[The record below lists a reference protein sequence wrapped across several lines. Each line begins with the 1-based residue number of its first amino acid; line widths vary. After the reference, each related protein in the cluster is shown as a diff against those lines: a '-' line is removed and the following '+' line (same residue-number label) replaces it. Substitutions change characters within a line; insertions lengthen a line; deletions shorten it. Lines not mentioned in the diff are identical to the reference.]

1 MAGYFIL
8 MAVQFLPD
16 VMRDSGPDVMMLA
29 GIVAALVALWKY
41 HRLATAPFR
50 WLWRKMW
57 RDEFGRHNGPA
68 ARASALVRVS
78 VAPLVDEVKVA
89 ARAQHDSQ
97 NAVLRGI
104 ADTLSEHG
112 DRITGLEEA
121 ITNPPKRPTEA
132 RERST
137 D

>member
-1 MAGYFIL
+1 MEY
-8 MAVQFLPD
+8 QFLPD
-16 VMRDSGPDVMMLA
+16 VMRDNGPDVMMLA

-41 HRLATAPFR
+41 HRLATAPAR
-50 WLWRKMW
+50 WLWRKAW
-57 RDEFGRHNGPA
+57 RDEQGRHFGPA

-78 VAPLVDEVKVA
+78 VAPLIDEVKVA

-104 ADTLSEHG
+104 ADTLNEHG
-112 DRITGLEEA
+112 DRITAIEEVV
-121 ITNPPKRPTEA
+121 TNPPKRPTDS
-132 RERST
+132 RDRST